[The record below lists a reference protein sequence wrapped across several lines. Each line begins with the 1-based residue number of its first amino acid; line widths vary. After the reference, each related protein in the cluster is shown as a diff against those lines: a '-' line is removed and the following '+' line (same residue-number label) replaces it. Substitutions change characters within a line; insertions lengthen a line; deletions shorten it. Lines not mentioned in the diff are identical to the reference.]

1 MKTKLRKSLNS
12 LHLSDIYSLML
23 FVLYKVQEIP
33 EYALVSELC
42 FLLDGSNLTRLL
54 TYFAGKTVTFPT
66 EKEMA
71 LVSNAMLLYQYIN
84 LDGMELPAAQK
95 KLEGLTATQKQKVTD
110 LYLKLIPIMKNYNID
125 RSQLQVNEQ
134 TATNS

>member
-1 MKTKLRKSLNS
+1 
-12 LHLSDIYSLML
+12 ML